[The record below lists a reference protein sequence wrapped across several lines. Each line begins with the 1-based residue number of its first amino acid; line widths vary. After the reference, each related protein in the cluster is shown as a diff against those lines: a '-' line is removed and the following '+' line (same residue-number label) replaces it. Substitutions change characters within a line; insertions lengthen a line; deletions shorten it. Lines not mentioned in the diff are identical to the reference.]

1 MTRKVNFELD
11 RIDVKMQLYF
21 GAGAMMR
28 KLIAGGLIV
37 GIVGGTGLVDAA
49 YIIKLKNGNE
59 YVTGRYWQA
68 GTQVL
73 FDTYGGVFGIDRS
86 FVSKIEKTDQPMRLA
101 RVRESNPA
109 KPNKE
114 LVEAKP
120 ATETKTEEKRDP
132 EDPIVGEFNRLKAKS
147 KEVDSML
154 TSEIRDLLREIKA
167 FKDKISGDSKLFVSY
182 GREFNDVHEVGSVV
196 ESALQ
201 SRR

>member
-1 MTRKVNFELD
+1 
-11 RIDVKMQLYF
+11 
-21 GAGAMMR
+21 MR
-28 KLIAGGLIV
+28 KFALVGLFL
-37 GIVGGTGLVDAA
+37 GAFGSGLDVLDAA

-59 YVTGRYWQA
+59 YVTGRYWQT
-68 GTQVL
+68 GNQIL
-73 FDTYGGVFGIDRS
+73 FDTDGGIFGVDRG
-86 FVSKIEKTDQPMRLA
+86 FVSKIEKTDQSVRLA
-101 RVRESNPA
+101 RVSERDPADKPQSDFA

-114 LVEAKP
+114 FVEAKP
-120 ATETKTEEKRDP
+120 ATETKTEQKREP

>member
-1 MTRKVNFELD
+1 
-11 RIDVKMQLYF
+11 
-21 GAGAMMR
+21 MMR
-28 KLIAGGLIV
+28 KIA
-37 GIVGGTGLVDAA
+37 VGGVVVAIVTSGFGVLDAA
-49 YIIKLKNGNE
+49 YVIKLKNGNE
-59 YVTGRYWQA
+59 YITARYWRD
-68 GTQVL
+68 GSQVL
-73 FDTYGGVFGIDRS
+73 FDTYGGVFGIDRG
-86 FVSKIEKTDQPMRLA
+86 FVSKIEKTDQSVRLA
-101 RVRESNPA
+101 RVSERDPADKLQSDFA

-114 LVEAKP
+114 FVEAKP
-120 ATETKTEEKRDP
+120 ATETKTEQKREP

>member
-1 MTRKVNFELD
+1 
-11 RIDVKMQLYF
+11 
-21 GAGAMMR
+21 MMR
-28 KLIAGGLIV
+28 KIA
-37 GIVGGTGLVDAA
+37 VGGVVVAIVASGFGVLDAA
-49 YIIKLKNGNE
+49 YVIKLKNGNE
-59 YVTGRYWQA
+59 YITARYWRD
-68 GTQVL
+68 GSQVL
-73 FDTYGGVFGIDRS
+73 FDTYGGVFGIDRG
-86 FVSKIEKTDQPMRLA
+86 FVSKIEKTDQSVRLA
-101 RVRESNPA
+101 RVSERDPADKLQSDFA

-114 LVEAKP
+114 FVEAKP
-120 ATETKTEEKRDP
+120 ATETKTEQKREP